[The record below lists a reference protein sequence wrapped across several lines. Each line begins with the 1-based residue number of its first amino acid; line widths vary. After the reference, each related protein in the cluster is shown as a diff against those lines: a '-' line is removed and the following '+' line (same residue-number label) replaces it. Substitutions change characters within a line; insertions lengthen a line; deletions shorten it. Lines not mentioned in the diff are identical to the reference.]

1 MKSILLVLSSVLVVG
16 CMRPIPPEPP
26 KPQVIEIPPQPPIQ
40 KVDEPKVVMPE
51 VEEEVPAPTETWSTP
66 EAESKRLQNAETL
79 QKAIEEAARRGD
91 CLCAPGDPLCH
102 CL

>member
-1 MKSILLVLSSVLVVG
+1 
-16 CMRPIPPEPP
+16 MRPVPPEPP

-40 KVDEPKVVMPE
+40 NVDELKVVTPE
-51 VEEEVPAPTETWSTP
+51 VKEEASAPIETWSTP
-66 EAESKRLQNAETL
+66 EAENKKLQNAETL

-91 CLCAPGDPLCH
+91 CLCAHGDPLCH